1 MFAHEARWIFLFF
14 SNAFLKRLTSSL
26 LIWSKPFASASQQ
39 FIHPQCLLLWLL
51 LNWDYYCYIFVAS
64 WTQHSFCFFFASTI
78 PVLLQRSRPAMGLAD
93 DDNGKGV
100 GNGLRIYHTSHA
112 MAGLLLLVSSASEGR
127 KCVHSKLKHL
137 FGSSISYSLKYTGSS
152 FLASIS
158 IVGNRTSQA
167 LNWRSGIADNS
178 TCCDSIILIGRS
190 VHLRSRGT
198 KFLLCIDTMSTEYV

>member
-1 MFAHEARWIFLFF
+1 LSQVEHSTVFVFF
-14 SNAFLKRLTSSL
+14 SRPPFL
-26 LIWSKPFASASQQ
+26 
-39 FIHPQCLLLWLL
+39 
-51 LNWDYYCYIFVAS
+51 
-64 WTQHSFCFFFASTI
+64 
-78 PVLLQRSRPAMGLAD
+78 PVLLQRSRPVRRQRLLTTV
-93 DDNGKGV
+93 DNGKGV